1 MATCDSH
8 HEAAVLYCDQCAA
21 FLCARCEDAGVHATH
36 RLCTIQRA
44 FRLLRDDADASTR
57 RLRELHTQTAQSR
70 PQTGNL
76 RGAEVCVPDAVEDGM
91 LALFG
96 EVELKLAALKEE
108 CMREYW
114 TEKEKLRVAKW
125 GAHGRANLRE
135 MERALYQLRS
145 CLCDE
150 TCDAKKLRDECRAA
164 RALIQRIEAPQAAH
178 VQRTGPATQSGAGP
192 VGERVGFV
200 GDVAMRDSL
209 ASEFLHELQ
218 RALLPAMVC
227 PWLVAARGAHFTQLG
242 LLSND
247 FESLFPRF
255 SPLEF
260 IYGGFIYSVFQIKYV
275 EELQIEKRALEEHIG
290 RLQEEM
296 TRLTEMIRKLS
307 TLIPL
312 HC

>member
-44 FRLLRDDADASTR
+44 FPLLRDDAEASTR
-57 RLRELHTQTAQSR
+57 RLRELHTQTAQSLQ
-70 PQTGNL
+70 QTGNR
-76 RGAEVCVPDAVEDGM
+76 RGAEAYVPDAVEDGM
-91 LALFG
+91 LALFA
-96 EVELKLAALKEE
+96 EVERKLAALKEE

-135 MERALYQLRS
+135 LERALHQLRS

-164 RALIQRIEAPQAAH
+164 RALIQRIEAPPAAS
-178 VQRTGPATQSGAGP
+178 VPRAGPDTQSGAGP

-209 ASEFLHELQ
+209 AIEFLHDLQ
-218 RALLPAMVC
+218 RALLPAMGC
-227 PWLVAARGAHFTQLG
+227 PWLVAARGAHPLG
-242 LLSND
+242 LHSIVIYC
-247 FESLFPRF
+247 SFPRF
-255 SPLEF
+255 LFMPFSIF
-260 IYGGFIYSVFQIKYV
+260 FQIF
-275 EELQIEKRALEEHIG
+275 I
-290 RLQEEM
+290 
-296 TRLTEMIRKLS
+296 
-307 TLIPL
+307 
-312 HC
+312 CC